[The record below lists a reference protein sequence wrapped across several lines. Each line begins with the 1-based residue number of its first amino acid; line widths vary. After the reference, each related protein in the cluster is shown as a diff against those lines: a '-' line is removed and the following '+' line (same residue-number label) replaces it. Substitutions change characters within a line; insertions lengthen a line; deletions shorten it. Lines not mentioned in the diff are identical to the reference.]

1 MKKKLITTSVALM
14 ITFSGMSIPTLNIT
28 TNHAAAATT
37 AIPNPYNNQAA
48 VDAKADQIIATAKYL
63 IGKAEYGPKKTT
75 YPYSFACAT
84 FINYV
89 FGQNGVDIATETEE
103 YMMEQG
109 YEVPRDQLQ
118 KGDLVF
124 FDANPTNT
132 DPTDHV
138 GIYIGDNKIIHM
150 ANPELDVTISDLDS
164 TSYYRNNY
172 VKAKRVLP
180 SLLSANPATKGDQVV
195 SGYFALKDK
204 VKINSTTNNA
214 ATSTFTNG
222 GLVDHIYKQAGI
234 NLGTTNMSEQMKL
247 GQPVSKDNLKKGD
260 LVFFNNTT
268 GSTTPA
274 LVGIYGGDHRLLLA
288 STAYGTVTRILF
300 LPYYNDLH
308 YITARRVITETPVTT
323 TPTTTPATT
332 TTTTPAPTT
341 TAPTPAPA
349 VTTKADSIVSSAT
362 NLIGKANFGYV
373 YDASTLTFTPGGFT
387 KYVYNLHG
395 INLKSTLAGYQATL
409 GLPVEKANLQKGDLI
424 FFGGTSISN
433 VGIYAG
439 DNQFIHLIKGKGTIK
454 ENLNS
459 DWATQNYK
467 TARRVL

>member
-14 ITFSGMSIPTLNIT
+14 ITFSGMNIPTLNIT

-84 FINYV
+84 FINFV

-150 ANPELDVTISDLDS
+150 ANTELDVTISDLDS

-195 SGYFALKDK
+195 SGYFDLKDK

-260 LVFFNNTT
+260 LVFFNSTT

-308 YITARRVITETPVTT
+308 YITARRVI
-323 TPTTTPATT
+323 PTTTTT
-332 TTTTPAPTT
+332 TTTTPAPAPAP
-341 TAPTPAPA
+341 APTPAPTPA
-349 VTTKADSIVSSAT
+349 PVAPTKADNIIALAT
-362 NLIGKANFGYV
+362 SLVGKANFGYT
-373 YDASTLTFTPGGFT
+373 YNEGTLTFTPGGFT
-387 KYVYNLHG
+387 KYVYSQQG
-395 INLKSTLAGYQATL
+395 INLKSTLASYQATL
-409 GLPVEKANLQKGDLI
+409 GQPVEKVNLQKGDLI
-424 FFGGTSISN
+424 FFGGSSITN
-433 VGIYAG
+433 VGIYVG

-459 DWATQNYK
+459 DWATQNYN

>member
-1 MKKKLITTSVALM
+1 MKKKLITSSVALM
-14 ITFSGMSIPTLNIT
+14 ITFSGMSIPTLNMT
-28 TNHAAAATT
+28 TNHAAAETT

-75 YPYSFACAT
+75 YPYQFACAT
-84 FINYV
+84 FINFV

-132 DPTDHV
+132 DPTDHA

-180 SLLSANPATKGDQVV
+180 SLLSASPATKGDQVV
-195 SGYFALKDK
+195 AGYFALKDK

-214 ATSTFTNG
+214 ATSTFTNA
-222 GLVDHIYKQAGI
+222 GLIDHIYKQAGI
-234 NLGTTNMSEQMKL
+234 NLATTNINEQMKL
-247 GQPVSKDNLKKGD
+247 GQPVAKENLKKGD

-323 TPTTTPATT
+323 TAPAPATAPT
-332 TTTTPAPTT
+332 PTPTPAPT
-341 TAPTPAPA
+341 A
-349 VTTKADSIVSSAT
+349 VPTKADSIVTSAT

-373 YDASTLTFTPGGFT
+373 YNESTLTFTPGGFT

-395 INLKSTLAGYQATL
+395 INLKSTLASYQATL
-409 GLPVEKANLQKGDLI
+409 GQPVDKANLQKGDLI
-424 FFGGTSISN
+424 FFGGTSITN
-433 VGIYAG
+433 VGIYTG
-439 DNQFIHLIKGKGTIK
+439 DNQFIHLIKGQGTIK

-467 TARRVL
+467 TSRRVL